1 MNLKI
6 GVIKGDGIGP
16 EIVTEAMKV
25 LDKVGEV
32 YGHTMDYDQLLMGGA
47 SIDVHGIPLTDETLE
62 EATTL
67 PFTGGKRMVDVE
79 KVRDIMDDIRLSMPQ
94 EIKQARAIVED
105 RGRIVDDANK
115 EAEAIIK
122 RAEERAR
129 AIVAEQAIV
138 KAAQQKATEMLA
150 SAQAQSREMR
160 ATVTGYCENM
170 LRRTEEQLA
179 QSLTDVKTV
188 RTTLRQNSKKGLGEK
203 RQPRGE
209 G

>member
-1 MNLKI
+1 MTIDEL
-6 GVIKGDGIGP
+6 
-16 EIVTEAMKV
+16 
-25 LDKVGEV
+25 LDI
-32 YGHTMDYDQLLMGGA
+32 M
-47 SIDVHGIPLTDETLE
+47 DETLE

-138 KAAQQKATEMLA
+138 KAAQQKA

-188 RTTLRQNSKKGLGEK
+188 RTTLRQTSKKGLGEK

>member
-1 MNLKI
+1 MTIDEL
-6 GVIKGDGIGP
+6 
-16 EIVTEAMKV
+16 
-25 LDKVGEV
+25 LDI
-32 YGHTMDYDQLLMGGA
+32 M
-47 SIDVHGIPLTDETLE
+47 DETLE

-150 SAQAQSREMR
+150 SA
-160 ATVTGYCENM
+160 M

-188 RTTLRQNSKKGLGEK
+188 RTTLRQTSKKGLGEK

>member
-1 MNLKI
+1 MTIDEL
-6 GVIKGDGIGP
+6 
-16 EIVTEAMKV
+16 
-25 LDKVGEV
+25 LDI
-32 YGHTMDYDQLLMGGA
+32 M
-47 SIDVHGIPLTDETLE
+47 DETLE

-179 QSLTDVKTV
+179 QSLTGRENRAHHAAPNFQKRPWGKTPAA
-188 RTTLRQNSKKGLGEK
+188 RRGLRVDRIFLIGYNIN
-203 RQPRGE
+203 
-209 G
+209 

>member
-1 MNLKI
+1 MTIDEL
-6 GVIKGDGIGP
+6 
-16 EIVTEAMKV
+16 
-25 LDKVGEV
+25 LDI
-32 YGHTMDYDQLLMGGA
+32 M
-47 SIDVHGIPLTDETLE
+47 DETLE

-79 KVRDIMDDIRLSMPQ
+79 KVRDIMDDIRLS
-94 EIKQARAIVED
+94 
-105 RGRIVDDANK
+105 
-115 EAEAIIK
+115 IK

-188 RTTLRQNSKKGLGEK
+188 RTTLRQTSKKGLGEK

>member
-1 MNLKI
+1 MTIDEL
-6 GVIKGDGIGP
+6 
-16 EIVTEAMKV
+16 
-25 LDKVGEV
+25 LDI
-32 YGHTMDYDQLLMGGA
+32 M
-47 SIDVHGIPLTDETLE
+47 DETLE

-188 RTTLRQNSKKGLGEK
+188 RTTLRQTSKKGLGEK
-203 RQPRGE
+203 RRPRGE

>member
-1 MNLKI
+1 MTIDEL
-6 GVIKGDGIGP
+6 
-16 EIVTEAMKV
+16 
-25 LDKVGEV
+25 LDI
-32 YGHTMDYDQLLMGGA
+32 M
-47 SIDVHGIPLTDETLE
+47 DETLE

-129 AIVAEQAIV
+129 AIVAEQAI
-138 KAAQQKATEMLA
+138 QKATEMLA

-188 RTTLRQNSKKGLGEK
+188 RTTLRQTSKKGLGEK

>member
-1 MNLKI
+1 MTIDEL
-6 GVIKGDGIGP
+6 
-16 EIVTEAMKV
+16 
-25 LDKVGEV
+25 LDI
-32 YGHTMDYDQLLMGGA
+32 M
-47 SIDVHGIPLTDETLE
+47 DETLE

-150 SAQAQSREMR
+150 SAQAQS
-160 ATVTGYCENM
+160 
-170 LRRTEEQLA
+170 
-179 QSLTDVKTV
+179 LTDVKTV
-188 RTTLRQNSKKGLGEK
+188 RTTLRQTSKKGLGEK

>member
-1 MNLKI
+1 MTIDEL
-6 GVIKGDGIGP
+6 
-16 EIVTEAMKV
+16 
-25 LDKVGEV
+25 LDI
-32 YGHTMDYDQLLMGGA
+32 M
-47 SIDVHGIPLTDETLE
+47 DETLE

-138 KAAQQKATEMLA
+138 KGRPAEGHGDAGKRPGPKPRDARHRHRLLREHAAPHG
-150 SAQAQSREMR
+150 R
-160 ATVTGYCENM
+160 AACSKPDRCENGAHHPAPN
-170 LRRTEEQLA
+170 LEKRALPKSASRAVRTE
-179 QSLTDVKTV
+179 
-188 RTTLRQNSKKGLGEK
+188 G
-203 RQPRGE
+203 
-209 G
+209 